1 MDLVDDEEEEETVE
15 TKKKAKPQKYKPAFQ
30 NMEFYETK
38 NEKNK
43 REKKLQNRKN
53 KIRQDEYFN
62 DLLDEMNDAPK
73 EQGKF
78 FGEEEELQ
86 REVED
91 YENEHF
97 TRIKIPKNQLKQAR
111 KNDRSK
117 MDVGASVLGYKHYAS
132 IANEDSHKALMEEMK
147 YISSKKLT
155 GNKTKPQ
162 GFSKGFDKGKQG
174 GYDKPNR
181 NFKKQ
186 KKY

>member
-1 MDLVDDEEEEETVE
+1 MDLVDDEEEEAETVE
-15 TKKKAKPQKYKPAFQ
+15 TKKKPTKPEKYKPAFQ

-38 NEKNK
+38 QEKNK
-43 REKKLQNRKN
+43 REKKIENRKK

-62 DLLDEMNDAPK
+62 DLLDEFNDAPK

-78 FGEEEELQ
+78 IGEEEELQ

-91 YENEHF
+91 YETEHF
-97 TRIKIPKNQLKQAR
+97 TRIKIPKKQLKQAR

-132 IANEDSHKALMEEMK
+132 IANDDSHKALMEEMQ
-147 YISSKKLT
+147 YNSSKKLT
-155 GNKTKPQ
+155 GNKTKPHG
-162 GFSKGFDKGKQG
+162 GFHNNKK
-174 GYDKPNR
+174 